1 MISCENAVCKKIICI
16 IRSKQFQYYY
26 DIKPTCNPL
35 LCLLKFTHHLKYFEL
50 QSVCSINEMF
60 ISSCPPFTHSSF
72 FGVFILMLASFIYRI
87 YLYCIYH
94 FFLLWR
100 KRHAK
105 EITNFST
112 FRPKESFDR
121 LAKRKWSH
129 FYLKEEKSKKLPSK
143 LGLLWQSKNN

>member
-1 MISCENAVCKKIICI
+1 MRMLYARKTFAPDQNIN
-16 IRSKQFQYYY
+16 RPFQFQYYY

-35 LCLLKFTHHLKYFEL
+35 LCLLKFTHQTLNYKVFAQLMKCLFLLALHSLIHPFL
-50 QSVCSINEMF
+50 VFLFSCWLLLFTGF
-60 ISSCPPFTHSSF
+60 I
-72 FGVFILMLASFIYRI
+72 FIALL
-87 YLYCIYH
+87 CIYH

-112 FRPKESFDR
+112 FMPKESFDR

-129 FYLKEEKSKKLPSK
+129 FYLKEEKSQNHLA
-143 LGLLWQSKNN
+143 